1 MRSSIKEPRLHKSSS
16 RMRKPSDCNNEQST
30 QSIKMHQWS
39 EYIIKTNKTYFCIMK
54 YVSKI
59 FFLRHRKKLNDYK
72 WKLIFTFSNS
82 LIHCAT
88 QQMALSPLKA
98 KTLISDVLCNEWWH
112 CLSKALTQPSLAK
125 RTQVAFPAW
134 LLEFPMPASLP
145 RAITLCSAER
155 IPTSLLG
162 WSISRTR
169 G

>member
-1 MRSSIKEPRLHKSSS
+1 M
-16 RMRKPSDCNNEQST
+16 
-30 QSIKMHQWS
+30 
-39 EYIIKTNKTYFCIMK
+39 NK
-54 YVSKI
+54 KI
-59 FFLRHRKKLNDYK
+59 GKKNSKKLLKKKKEEEIGKNK
-72 WKLIFTFSNS
+72 KEIRGKNAKMNKNWKLIFTFSNS